1 MKRGRGSKN
10 RGFRQNRFVSEN
22 ELCICPQC
30 GHTSP
35 HVRGTPCRNFL
46 CPVCH
51 ISLIRYEKDL
61 ITEKPAKNNLKAK
74 KMDYPK
80 VNPELCT
87 GCGNCMEVC
96 PTQAIS
102 FVDGKAFI
110 NEDECARCRAC
121 ENECPVGAIS

>member
-1 MKRGRGSKN
+1 MKRGRGIWN
-10 RGFRQNRFVSEN
+10 QGFRKSRFLSES

-35 HVRGTPCRNFL
+35 HVRGRPCRNFL

-51 ISLIRYEKDL
+51 ISLIRYEGNL
-61 ITEKPAKNNLKAK
+61 NLEKSDTNNLKTK

-87 GCGNCMEVC
+87 GCGNCVDVC

-110 NEDECARCRAC
+110 NEDECANCRVC
-121 ENECPVGAIS
+121 ENECPVEAIG